1 MVHFSNIARN
11 WDIIAHP
18 SMPVY
23 VKKAED
29 GVKFTCASSLAG
41 RVSSLA
47 GLLGTPFMVWQG
59 LGKLVLST
67 VDAVR
72 GVFSVLTFNSKGCV
86 AKDLKQAAASIIVDV
101 PVGAALLPV
110 ATLAWIVRGVVGTI
124 FHPGVMVRT
133 FVRPEKAPA
142 V

>member
-11 WDIIAHP
+11 WDIIVHP
-18 SMPVY
+18 TMPVY
-23 VKKAED
+23 VKKDEKACCD
-29 GVKFTCASSLAG
+29 RASSLAG
-41 RVSSLA
+41 RVASLA

-67 VDAVR
+67 VDAATR
-72 GVFSVLTFNSKGCV
+72 VFSVLTFNSKGSV
-86 AKDLKQAAASIIVDV
+86 ACDLKQAAASLIVDV

-110 ATLAWIVRGVVGTI
+110 ATLAWIVRGAVGTI
-124 FHPGVMVRT
+124 FHPGVMVR
-133 FVRPEKAPA
+133 VICREEAHA